1 MVFVVRMRR
10 VDRALNFQYTINR
23 ENRSTAFN
31 VTHRLVL
38 RIRFLEALC
47 STMQS
52 RTPLLFG
59 AEIDISQ
66 GWRPLA
72 VAIEMSSRTDQH
84 IHVLIKSECMGD
96 ADSEL
101 HDSVYKI
108 IGNYRHPANCR
119 FGLWSGSQWAECP
132 ISDAAQTRIQNELG
146 ALDQALDAEINCR
159 KGQLR
164 GLQVAPNQRKI

>member
-47 STMQS
+47 STIQS
-52 RTPLLFG
+52 RTRLLFG
-59 AEIDISQ
+59 AEIDTSQ

-72 VAIEMSSRTDQH
+72 VAIEMNSRTDQH
-84 IHVLIKSECMGD
+84 IHVLINSECMGD
-96 ADSEL
+96 ADSEQ

-108 IGNYRHPANCR
+108 VGNYRHPASCMY
-119 FGLWSGSQWAECP
+119 GLRSGWQ
-132 ISDAAQTRIQNELG
+132 G
-146 ALDQALDAEINCR
+146 
-159 KGQLR
+159 LR
-164 GLQVAPNQRKI
+164 VQFPMLPSLEPRTSRLLLIKR